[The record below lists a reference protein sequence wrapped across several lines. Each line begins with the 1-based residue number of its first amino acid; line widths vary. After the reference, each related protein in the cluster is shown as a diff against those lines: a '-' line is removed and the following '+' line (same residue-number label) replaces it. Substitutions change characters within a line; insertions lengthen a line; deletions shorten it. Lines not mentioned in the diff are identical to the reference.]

1 MGVSILSLQAWT
13 ILQSIVYLGA
23 ESEAISFTAQCVNSK
38 NEDLI
43 ANTYFKIVYAGAERG
58 ANLNEEFSFFIIQII

>member
-1 MGVSILSLQAWT
+1 M

-23 ESEAISFTAQCVNSK
+23 KSEAISFTAQCVNSK

-43 ANTYFKIVYAGAERG
+43 ANTYFKIVYAGAERRHQLERG

>member
-1 MGVSILSLQAWT
+1 M

-58 ANLNEEFSFFIIQII
+58 H